1 MEFERK
7 ATINA
12 SADKVWKI
20 IGTDFNDISEWAS
33 PVLESHAIP
42 NLPEGSG
49 RVCNVEGA
57 GKVIEALF
65 EYDDK
70 KQALAFTLDGEK
82 NPFFFKRVENHWR
95 VEPKGDNQSVAYFG
109 VKIELLPVFKQLL
122 SGRLKSKLQVRADH
136 FVGEL
141 KYFAENDRAKAR
153 N

>member
-1 MEFERK
+1 MNFERQV
-7 ATINA
+7 TINS

-20 IGTDFNDISEWAS
+20 IGTDFNNISEWAS

-42 NLPEGSG
+42 NQSEGSG
-49 RVCNVEGA
+49 RVCNVNGA
-57 GKVIEALF
+57 GKVTEELF

-109 VKIELLPVFKQLL
+109 VNIQLLPVFKQLL
-122 SGRLKSKLQVRADH
+122 SGRLKSKLQVRADQ
-136 FVGEL
+136 FVSEL
-141 KYFAENDRAKAR
+141 KYFAENDKSKA
-153 N
+153 